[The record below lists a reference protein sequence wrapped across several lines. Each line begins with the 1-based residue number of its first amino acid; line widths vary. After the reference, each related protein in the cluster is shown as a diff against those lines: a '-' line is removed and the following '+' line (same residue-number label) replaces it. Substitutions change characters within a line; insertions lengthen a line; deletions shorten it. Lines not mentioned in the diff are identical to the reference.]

1 MKKFPLFEYYTFR
14 FPNNSPDKLSVYV
27 LGWFC
32 IALFGLCIAL
42 WDVPAAILGCSFSGF
57 DPDRS
62 HASGEFPDVP
72 VEKSAFRSLFASWAQ
87 SGVPSEHRFCSPLLA
102 ECRLALSC
110 WLRHQRTSGIPAAW
124 ILLLSLA
131 EKSSHQ
137 RFFESTP

>member
-14 FPNNSPDKLSVYV
+14 FPNDSPDKLSVYV

-42 WDVPAAILGCSFSGF
+42 WDVPAAILVVVFLGLILTGVMLRVNFRTF
-57 DPDRS
+57 QLKNPRS
-62 HASGEFPDVP
+62 VP
-72 VEKSAFRSLFASWAQ
+72 FLLLGHSLAFLPSIAFAVLYWQSADWR
-87 SGVPSEHRFCSPLLA
+87 C
-102 ECRLALSC
+102 
-110 WLRHQRTSGIPAAW
+110 LRHQRTSGIPAAW